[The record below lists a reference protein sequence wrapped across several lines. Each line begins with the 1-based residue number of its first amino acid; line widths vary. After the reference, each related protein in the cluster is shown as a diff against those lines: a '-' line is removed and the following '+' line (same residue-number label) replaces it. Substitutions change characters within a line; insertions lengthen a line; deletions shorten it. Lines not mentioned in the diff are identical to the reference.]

1 MGASVKELIE
11 KAEKVAA
18 MGTRG
23 PLGTGVFS
31 GEDKL
36 VWSDGLAGQTV
47 AVCTAPADAQKFV
60 AAVELLPALAAEL
73 CRLTEW
79 RDIAEAPRDGT
90 WVLAYWD
97 ETARKEPGRF
107 SRFLVAQWLD
117 SEWRDG
123 SYDELSKPTHF
134 RLLPEGPR

>member
-23 PLGTGVFS
+23 PLGTGVFA

-47 AVCTAPADAQKFV
+47 AVCTVPADAQKFV

-73 CRLTEW
+73 RRLTEW
-79 RDIAEAPRDGT
+79 RPIAGAPRDGT
-90 WVLAYWD
+90 WVLGYWD
-97 ETARKEPGRF
+97 ETAQKDAAPL
-107 SRFLVAQWLD
+107 SRFTVVRWMD
-117 SEWRDG
+117 EEWRDG

-134 RLLPEGPR
+134 RPLPEGPR